1 MAEEQILEKV
11 NLNDGLPKRKA
22 IDIINE
28 LKDELYSDNNM
39 DKFFPEERMLRI
51 QANFNL
57 FDRDNDEH
65 INLSELKELL
75 ISIN

>member
-1 MAEEQILEKV
+1 
-11 NLNDGLPKRKA
+11 
-22 IDIINE
+22 
-28 LKDELYSDNNM
+28 M